1 MIIFKS
7 DLQDHFARLNEKQES
22 KSTTQQ
28 ILSYLSQSI
37 VTPIGFYGVLEN
49 NQIDNILSI
58 KKTLINLFVDIKL
71 EVLNSVN
78 YLTNDHLQDLN
89 KLKILFQINENELLN
104 YKTSEIQDIISKQV
118 YSLENKEEIKSSE
131 IKDNLNG
138 LKKLLGIPTLN
149 HNKTCIDTYPIIAS
163 TTEALI

>member
-7 DLQDHFARLNEKQES
+7 DLQNHFATLNERQES
-22 KSTTQQ
+22 KNTTQQ

-37 VTPIGFYGVLEN
+37 VTPIGFYGILEN
-49 NQIDNILSI
+49 NQIENILSI

-71 EVLNSVN
+71 EILNSVH
-78 YLTNDHLQDLN
+78 YLTDDHLQDLN
-89 KLKILFQINENELLN
+89 KIKLLFQINENELLN
-104 YKTSEIQDIISKQV
+104 YKTNEIQDIISKQI
-118 YSLENKEEIKSSE
+118 YSLENKGQIKRSE

-149 HNKTCIDTYPIIAS
+149 HNKSCMDTYPIIS
-163 TTEALI
+163 SSTEALI